1 MSANKYYWTFV
12 FPHEI
17 VLRSANQSLSVRLQK
32 GDEATQIREA
42 NTAGN
47 RFSNVFKN
55 YDTVVK
61 PLIDGK
67 YTSKRQLE
75 IALRII
81 IKDLKKMY
89 YNCFSTTYDYYG
101 HIRSII
107 RKIGGVGVDV
117 IKHIVSPDGQE
128 TTKKWE
134 SLESFFEIITFWN
147 NPNPSYIP
155 VPNVQMIINAN
166 KLTQAEYAEIELL
179 DKPSQLSRDNLD
191 QICASMTPAMPPPAM
206 PPPPMPPPLMPPP
219 TMPPPAMPPPA
230 MPPPA
235 MPPPAMP
242 PRAMPPP
249 AMPPPTMPPPAMYS
263 ALPIGWK
270 QMMSSDGRIYFED
283 TGTGQTQ
290 WRPPSNSGGKRTRKY
305 KCKNRNRSKHR
316 VGLSKRSN
324 I

>member
-206 PPPPMPPPLMPPP
+206 PP
-219 TMPPPAMPPPA
+219 
-230 MPPPA
+230 
-235 MPPPAMP
+235 
-242 PRAMPPP
+242 RAMPPP